1 MEASP
6 ENQRLREYREKLDEQ
21 TAILKQAA
29 MRWGW
34 MAYVRGGLF
43 LASLVPIFLGLGQ
56 YLGFGQMW
64 FALSGILFAAFLVV
78 AFFHEGMQ
86 AKYRVGTLLSK
97 MYRESIARI
106 ERNWEK
112 INVPDVKIP
121 DHQIALAKDLDLIGP
136 SSLFKLLGIVRTP
149 LGVHSLSDWILNPSL
164 PEEVVKRQEAVRELS
179 GHSDWREKYQ
189 LKCETLASSQSG
201 PSQFV
206 EWCESED
213 YLAGNGWLLQVSR
226 VLAGLTFAAVVL
238 TLTTL
243 VPLTITGPILLV
255 TVPLT
260 FILSVVYA
268 GSVHEVFNMI
278 STRHHEITYYRE
290 LLDMMAQFK
299 SESGK
304 LSEIQTCLFEGE
316 NDVRQHMAKLGNHV
330 WLANWRRNGIF
341 FLPYLIVQFTGFWDI
356 HILHLLEK
364 WKKRHGGKARKWFD
378 NMGQWESLC
387 AMGKLAYDQPHWTFP
402 KVSSEENVVQAK
414 QLGHP
419 LLSNSERVNNDCQV
433 GPAGTVLLV
442 TGSNMSGKSTLLR
455 SVGLNSVMA
464 QMGCVVC
471 ADDMSLPPV
480 QVATSMRI
488 SDSLADG
495 VSFFMAELKRLK
507 QIVDQAESIQGDSNW
522 TMLFLLD
529 EILQGTNSRE
539 RQVAVSRVVRRL
551 IDDEA
556 IGCISTHD
564 LDLAKT
570 DDLRDSCT
578 TVHFCEDFVE
588 VDGVKKMTFDYKMH
602 EGISPTTNALKLL
615 EMVGLGEHAKSSAKK

>member
-1 MEASP
+1 MEATP
-6 ENQRLREYREKLDEQ
+6 ESERLREYREKLEEQ
-21 TAILKQAA
+21 TAILREAA
-29 MRWGW
+29 LRWGW
-34 MAYVRGGLF
+34 MAYLRGGLF
-43 LASLVPIFLGLGQ
+43 LVSLVPIFLGLGQ
-56 YLGFGQMW
+56 YLGYQLPWFG
-64 FALSGILFAAFLVV
+64 LSGLIFLSFLVV

-106 ERNWEK
+106 ERKWDK
-112 INVPDVKIP
+112 IDVPEVRVP

-149 LGVHSLSDWILNPSL
+149 LGVNTLSHWILNPAL
-164 PEEVVKRQEAVRELS
+164 PDEVSKRQDAVRELS
-179 GHSDWREKYQ
+179 GHPEWREKYQ

-206 EWCESED
+206 EWCESD
-213 YLAGNGWLLQVSR
+213 DFLSKYNWLLQVSR
-226 VLAGLTFAAVVL
+226 ALAAANFILVVL
-238 TLTTL
+238 TLTSL
-243 VPLTITGPILLV
+243 VSLSITGPVLMV
-255 TVPLT
+255 TVAMT
-260 FILSVVYA
+260 FILSVLYA

-290 LLDMMAQFK
+290 LLDMMSEFN

-304 LSEIQTCLFEGE
+304 LSEIQAGLFGGSD
-316 NDVRQHMAKLGNHV
+316 DVRHHMAKLGQYV
-330 WLANWRRNGIF
+330 WMANWRRNGIF
-341 FLPYLIVQFTGFWDI
+341 FLLYLIVQFTGFWDV
-356 HILHLLEK
+356 HILQLLEK
-364 WKKRHGGKARKWFD
+364 WKRQHGRKARNWFD

-387 AMGKLAYDQPHWTFP
+387 AMGKLAYDQPEWTFP
-402 KVSSEENVVQAK
+402 AVTNEEKIIRGK

-419 LLSNSERVNNDCQV
+419 LLSDSERVNNDCEV
-433 GPAGTVLLV
+433 GPPGTVLLV

-455 SVGLNSVMA
+455 SIGLNSVMA
-464 QMGCVVC
+464 QMGSVVC
-471 ADDMSLPPV
+471 AEQMSLAPV

-507 QIVDQAESIQGDSNW
+507 QIVDHAETIQNDSDWN
-522 TMLFLLD
+522 MLFLLD

-551 IDDEA
+551 IDDQA

-570 DDLRDSCT
+570 DDLSNCCN

-615 EMVGLGEHAKSSAKK
+615 EMVGLGEGEKSPAR

>member
-1 MEASP
+1 MDASP
-6 ENQRLREYREKLDEQ
+6 ESSRIREYREKLDQQ

-34 MAYVRGGLF
+34 MAYLRGGLF
-43 LASLVPIFLGLGQ
+43 LTALLPIFLGLAQ
-56 YLGFGQMW
+56 YLGVQQLW
-64 FALSGILFAAFLVV
+64 FALSGVVFLAFLVV

-86 AKYRVGTLLSK
+86 AEYRIGTLRCK

-106 ERNWEK
+106 ERDWGK
-112 INVPDVKIP
+112 ISVPEVKVP

-149 LGVHSLSDWILNPSL
+149 LGVQQLSDWILNPSL
-164 PEEVVKRQEAVRELS
+164 PDEIVKRQEAVRELS

-206 EWCESED
+206 EWCESEN
-213 YLAGNGWLLQVSR
+213 YLDKNGWQLQAAR
-226 VLAGLTFAAVVL
+226 ILAGLTLAAIVL
-238 TLTTL
+238 TMSTL
-243 VPLTITGPILLV
+243 VPLAYSGPFVMV
-255 TVPLT
+255 TVALT
-260 FILSVVYA
+260 FLLSVIYA
-268 GSVHEVFNMI
+268 GSVHEIFNMI
-278 STRHHEITYYRE
+278 STRHHEITYYRD
-290 LLDMMAQFK
+290 LLDMMAEFK

-304 LSEIQTCLFEGE
+304 LSEIQSCLFEGE
-316 NDVRQHMAKLGNHV
+316 NDVRQHMAKLGKYV

-356 HILHLLEK
+356 HILRLLEK
-364 WKKRHGGKARKWFD
+364 WKKQHGHKARRWFD

-387 AMGKLAYDQPHWTFP
+387 AMGKLAYDQPDWTFP
-402 KVSSEENVVQAK
+402 EVSQDKQVIQAT

-419 LLSNSERVNNDCQV
+419 LLSDSERVNNDCQV
-433 GPAGTVLLV
+433 GPTGTVLLV

-455 SVGLNSVMA
+455 SIGLNSAMA

-471 ADDMSLPPV
+471 ADEMKLPPV

-507 QIVDQAESIQGDSNW
+507 QIVDQAEEVQRDPEW
-522 TMLFLLD
+522 KMLFLLD

-570 DDLRDSCT
+570 EDLKSCCN

-602 EGISPTTNALKLL
+602 QGISPTTNALKLL
-615 EMVGLGEHAKSSAKK
+615 EMVGLGEKKQKSSVE